1 MTRYPVACLK
11 GEKFGPALGVLTA
24 KYIDDVS
31 IIENAEEVLLK
42 KYRVLDT
49 VATEGSSLD

>member
-11 GEKFGPALGVLTA
+11 GEKFGPAFGVLTT

-31 IIENAEEVLLK
+31 IRENAEVLLK